1 MSQPFRFDANA
12 SRSGLNWQ
20 GKTGYMYGS
29 GLPDI
34 GNGLASSLPVVSE
47 DASMQGSPVKDISIA
62 QSQTLQTNPG
72 VRLGWIGQGSH
83 ARYEAM
89 QQKKRDEK

>member
-1 MSQPFRFDANA
+1 
-12 SRSGLNWQ
+12 
-20 GKTGYMYGS
+20 MYGS

-34 GNGLASSLPVVSE
+34 GNGLVSSLPVVSENEHESAGRVDGVSE
-47 DASMQGSPVKDISIA
+47 DASMQGSPVKDVSVGRA
-62 QSQTLQTNPG
+62 QTLQTNPG

-89 QQKKRDEK
+89 QKKMKDEK